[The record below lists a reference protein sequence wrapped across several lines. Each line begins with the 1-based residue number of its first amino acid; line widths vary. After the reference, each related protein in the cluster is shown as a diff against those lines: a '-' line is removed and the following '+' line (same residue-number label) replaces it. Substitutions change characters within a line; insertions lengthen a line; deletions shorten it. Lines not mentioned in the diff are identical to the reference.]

1 MLTGKRVVFIGG
13 SSGMGLASA
22 KLALKEGAQVVI
34 AGRSREKL
42 EQAKKEMGGKAEAAV
57 RLLPYCHRTGP
68 GRPARFLDPA
78 LVQG

>member
-1 MLTGKRVVFIGG
+1 MLTGKLVVFIGG

-42 EQAKKEMGGKAEAAV
+42 EQA
-57 RLLPYCHRTGP
+57 
-68 GRPARFLDPA
+68 
-78 LVQG
+78 